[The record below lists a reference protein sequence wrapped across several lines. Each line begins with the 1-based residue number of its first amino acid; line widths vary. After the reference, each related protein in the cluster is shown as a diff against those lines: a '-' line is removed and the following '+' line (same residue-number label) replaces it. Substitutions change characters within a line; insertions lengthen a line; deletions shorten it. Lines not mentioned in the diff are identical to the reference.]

1 MKKYIETSIHILVWC
16 AIFVVFF
23 QHLFLKPFSTKYV
36 EGIVMFLSFVGIFYI
51 NLLLLLPHARG
62 RQWWIVI
69 LGWLL
74 IVLVYSGYFRFTM
87 YDSMPQRRNMNYPEW
102 SNLLTSL
109 LKGAVLVGF
118 FIFLSS
124 AYKLAKDWFLHERT
138 RQQLENERLKAELD
152 FLRSQINPHFLFNSL
167 NNIYTMAYR
176 RSENTPDAVMHL
188 AEIMRY
194 MLYDSGHPF
203 VPLEKELHYL
213 EQLIALQELRIQG
226 PMALQQHISH
236 SSGNVYI
243 APLILIPFVENAFKH
258 GIINDPD
265 DPMVLHISVEG
276 NTLHFSSSNRI
287 SQQQKDPMGGVGLQN
302 VRRRLEL
309 IYPKRYQLDIR
320 QDGEH
325 YSVDLHLQLN

>member
-1 MKKYIETSIHILVWC
+1 MCWC

-23 QHLFLKPFSTKYV
+23 QHLFLQPFSLKSV
-36 EGIVMFLSFVGIFYI
+36 EGPVLFLTFIGVFYI

-62 RQWWIVI
+62 KQWWKVL
-69 LGWLL
+69 LGWL
-74 IVLVYSGYFRFTM
+74 VLLLAYTIYFRITLFE
-87 YDSMPQRRNMNYPEW
+87 SIPGRRKMNYPEF
-102 SNLLTSL
+102 SNLLTGL
-109 LKGAVLVGF
+109 LKATVTVGF

-152 FLRSQINPHFLFNSL
+152 FLRSQINPHFLFNTL

-194 MLYDSGHPF
+194 MLYDSGHTF

-213 EQLIALQELRIQG
+213 EQLIALQELRVQG
-226 PMALQQHISH
+226 PLSLEQHISH
-236 SSGNVYI
+236 GHGNAHI

-258 GIINDPD
+258 GVINDPD
-265 DPMVLHISVEG
+265 DPMILNISVED

-320 QDGEH
+320 EDGEH